1 MATLR
6 SLLMIIIVLFFGF
19 TVKGNFKQ
27 NKYTQ
32 TSDNFP
38 DTNIVKLISITDA
51 AEYVMRFCDGEV
63 TKAEIKFKKD
73 IPIWKVDLLTKDRGS
88 VKFEMSA
95 FDKSLI
101 RIDASEGPF
110 NYEIKPDNGMIPFS
124 EAQRTAEDHTG
135 LKTLKWNL
143 FKNKKNWE
151 YNFWLFIK
159 SGKAQVRIN
168 AETGE
173 IVTSKKKNK

>member
-1 MATLR
+1 MAIQKVI
-6 SLLMIIIVLFFGF
+6 LMITGILYFCLTI
-19 TVKGNFKQ
+19 KGISKQ

-32 TSDNFP
+32 TSHYFL
-38 DTNIVKLISITDA
+38 DTNIIKLISITDA

-88 VKFEMSA
+88 VKFEISA

-101 RIDASEGPF
+101 RIDAPEGPF
-110 NYEIKPDNGMIPFS
+110 SYEIIPDNGMISFS
-124 EAQRTAEDHTG
+124 VAQKKAEDHTG

-159 SGKAQVRIN
+159 SGKAQVRVN

-173 IVTSKKKNK
+173 IITTKKKK